1 MCSPMQGKMLRN
13 YENRKD
19 VRQVNILCQVQVAG
33 KYGFENSVPTN
44 FQTVSGFIVFSN
56 KMLRDRESESGV

>member
-1 MCSPMQGKMLRN
+1 MLRN
-13 YENRKD
+13 YENRKG
-19 VRQVNILCQVQVAG
+19 VSQVNILCQVQQTQTPWVQVAG
-33 KYGFENSVPTN
+33 KYGFEISVPTN

>member
-1 MCSPMQGKMLRN
+1 MLRN

-19 VRQVNILCQVQVAG
+19 VSQVNILCQVQVA
-33 KYGFENSVPTN
+33 KNMAFEISVPTN

-56 KMLRDRESESGV
+56 KMLRDMKSENGVSTKSLVL